1 MNPSSSTSLHISVT
15 LEFRWIKPSGH
26 DGPTGMFSSYISS
39 QFGSIW
45 SYTPGFGPIRP
56 VFLPC
61 SPPRSLPMVTSGSRL
76 WDGLYFGFGSYES
89 VLLALHS
96 ESEILTACSYKTNP
110 ESIFWLMREQRRMK
124 TVVPIIFIKM
134 HFGFIFFSGLELQ
147 KSSYKSTRN
156 SKLLFPSTINIIY
169 YESECEGFK

>member
-1 MNPSSSTSLHISVT
+1 MDKTQWTWRSNGDVFFVYFIPVWFYMIVYPRIWTDSTSFLSLFSAKIFANGRLEIQIMRRPLFWIWYCLHLI
-15 LEFRWIKPSGH
+15 
-26 DGPTGMFSSYISS
+26 
-39 QFGSIW
+39 
-45 SYTPGFGPIRP
+45 
-56 VFLPC
+56 
-61 SPPRSLPMVTSGSRL
+61 
-76 WDGLYFGFGSYES
+76 
-89 VLLALHS
+89 S